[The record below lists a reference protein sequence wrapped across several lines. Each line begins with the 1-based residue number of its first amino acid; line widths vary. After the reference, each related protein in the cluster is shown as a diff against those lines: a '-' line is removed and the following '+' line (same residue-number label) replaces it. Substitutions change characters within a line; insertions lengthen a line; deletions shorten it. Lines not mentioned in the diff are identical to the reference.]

1 MGHLDRELTARNFH
15 NIECTSG
22 TVEYGTVME
31 QQKTA
36 NHVPFLEF
44 KRYQGGSS
52 HVEMK
57 KVRNEVI
64 YHVTFITIL
73 MVR

>member
-1 MGHLDRELTARNFH
+1 MGQLERELTVRNFH

-22 TVEYGTVME
+22 FVEYETVME

-36 NHVPFLEF
+36 NHVPFLVF
-44 KRYQGGSS
+44 KRYQGDSS
-52 HVEMK
+52 YVEIK

-64 YHVTFITIL
+64 YRVTFITIL